1 MFFRRDRDRVK
12 LGRADA
18 YRDLFAT
25 LALLYEAAARLR
37 PEWRDRWRE
46 RHVGELPPKY
56 DFGNEIAK
64 DAAYDVRYA
73 TALLQRYRWK
83 SVVQPLFHEIDEPAW
98 TRFSTT
104 ASDISPALLAIID
117 RHEGLL
123 REDEVDWINVAV
135 EQFDE
140 ATRRR
145 RRAAASDAPHARQI
159 AEGTYEPLYVAI
171 HLSDRLIERLRFEAK
186 DQ

>member
-1 MFFRRDRDRVK
+1 MNDSETVTLRRSDLVLE
-12 LGRADA
+12 LGVHAIAAGGCAAFARMALERLLEPSFA
-18 YRDLFAT
+18 IANAVLFAT

-123 REDEVDWINVAV
+123 REDEVDWINVA
-135 EQFDE
+135 F
-140 ATRRR
+140 AP
-145 RRAAASDAPHARQI
+145 RAATAIVTKS
-159 AEGTYEPLYVAI
+159 VAAV
-171 HLSDRLIERLRFEAK
+171 S
-186 DQ
+186 